1 MVETSPP
8 QLNHTRRKPETSE
21 DRATREGERG
31 RLEVIT
37 GEKEGARDKHAAW
50 Y

>member
-1 MVETSPP
+1 METSLTLFILIES
-8 QLNHTRRKPETSE
+8 QEERSRTAE
-21 DRATREGERG
+21 DEGQRG

-37 GEKEGARDKHAAW
+37 GEKEGARDEHVAW